1 MSIRR
6 TKKQS
11 HKIQERYLQIRD
23 ELWPELDKDMLW
35 DRTEK
40 VGFTT
45 IPRTMR
51 HIQQIM
57 DEMSNG
63 KPVSSVYLALW
74 CRVYDGSMVVI
85 ENQEKMAFESGF
97 TGQRAVTT
105 WKNRMRMLLQLNFIA
120 AQPGASGEFNFVL
133 IWDPYKIIKE
143 HRDAARIPKNIT
155 YNALFERASEI
166 GADSDLIK
174 TGK

>member
-63 KPVSSVYLALW
+63 KPVSSVYLFWL
-74 CRVYDGSMVVI
+74 SMNVLMSL
-85 ENQEKMAFESGF
+85 K
-97 TGQRAVTT
+97 
-105 WKNRMRMLLQLNFIA
+105 
-120 AQPGASGEFNFVL
+120 ASMK
-133 IWDPYKIIKE
+133 P
-143 HRDAARIPKNIT
+143 
-155 YNALFERASEI
+155 
-166 GADSDLIK
+166 
-174 TGK
+174 